1 MAYFTEIKFSFEKVC
16 FVINRACFT
25 AIVCFEHFA
34 IGLSIQ
40 IYTKELSDKMN
51 LGDDYSYLVLIL
63 TEIPHCDVSSVYTL
77 CRKKKN

>member
-25 AIVCFEHFA
+25 SIVYFEHFA

-51 LGDDYSYLVLIL
+51 LGM
-63 TEIPHCDVSSVYTL
+63 TG
-77 CRKKKN
+77 

>member
-40 IYTKELSDKMN
+40 IYAKELSDKMN
-51 LGDDYSYLVLIL
+51 LGM
-63 TEIPHCDVSSVYTL
+63 TG
-77 CRKKKN
+77 